1 MQTDP
6 DRLVQ
11 WSTNSP
17 IGRIYLTAS
26 AKGLRGVFLTKQA
39 VPMAPSLRGTGSG
52 IKTLARAVR
61 QIKEYLTGKRK
72 RFDLPLDASG
82 TSFQRSVWRQLAK
95 IPYGRTCS
103 YADIARRIKNIK
115 AVRAVG
121 GANGANPLC
130 IIVPCHRVIAADGTI
145 GGYSGGIAVKKKL
158 LRLELSGAL

>member
-1 MQTDP
+1 MS
-6 DRLVQ
+6 
-11 WSTNSP
+11 ST

-39 VPMAPSLRGTGSG
+39 VPMAPSLRGNGPG
-52 IKTLARAVR
+52 IRTLARAAR
-61 QIKEYLTGKRK
+61 QIEEYLAGRRK
-72 RFDLPLDASG
+72 QFAVPLDAAG
-82 TSFQRSVWRQLAK
+82 TPFQRSVWRQLAK

-103 YADIARRIKNIK
+103 YRDIARRIKNVK

-121 GANGANPLC
+121 GANGSNPLC

-145 GGYSGGIAVKKKL
+145 GGYSGGIAIKKKL